1 MHPTIARMQIE
12 LELMQAGIPWGA
24 IQEMPVERVYLY
36 KAFLEQMAEEMKQ
49 RADLEHMGGR

>member
-1 MHPTIARMQIE
+1 
-12 LELMQAGIPWGA
+12 MQAGIPWGA